1 MTSASDI
8 EYPPVRVLTVRHL
21 KGLLERRLSELRA
34 KGIPYEVIH
43 LDGEEPADEGDD
55 GKDRRPRRSRG
66 RRFPEVP
73 S

>member
-1 MTSASDI
+1 MTSASDS

-43 LDGEEPADEGDD
+43 LDGEEPADEG
-55 GKDRRPRRSRG
+55 GGEGRRPRGPRGG
-66 RRFPEVP
+66 RRLEV
-73 S
+73 SS